1 MKSRSDHRT
10 GDADMQ
16 AAIIRPDPATA
27 FSTAERCRILEV
39 LNHTGDPAVSVAE
52 ARVAPGVTTQLHRLH
67 GVVERYLMVSGR
79 GLVNVSGLPPTEV
92 GPGDMVVIPAGVP
105 QQIGNLGEDELVFY
119 CICTPRFTQA
129 CYETLGE

>member
-1 MKSRSDHRT
+1 MSRPEQSR
-10 GDADMQ
+10 GRADMQ
-16 AAIIRPDPATA
+16 AAIIRPDPAAA
-27 FSTAERCRILEV
+27 FFTAERCQILEV
-39 LNHTGDPAVSVAE
+39 LNHAGDPAVSVAE

-79 GLVNVSGLPPTEV
+79 GRVNVGGLPSTEV

-105 QQIGNLGEDELVFY
+105 QQISNIGEDQLVFY

-129 CYETLGE
+129 CYETLGD